1 MSVQIQFH
9 FSRSEPLAKK
19 RELPPLRVVQIGSD
33 ELDRYLIEDQEER
46 AWTGEQFDSQGAALF
61 ARHNDAAIRSQ
72 NILRRNFNGAEPQ
85 RFVVPLYVEVLNH
98 AGPVP
103 VAEVAEYL
111 SSASRLYIDTTEHGN
126 GPGDSLVLP
135 WIDWSRIK
143 PIKGFPQ

>member
-1 MSVQIQFH
+1 M
-9 FSRSEPLAKK
+9 AKK
-19 RELPPLRVVQIGSD
+19 RELPTLRVVQIGSD
-33 ELDRYLIEDQEER
+33 EFERYLIEDQEER
-46 AWTGEQFDSQGAALF
+46 VWTGEQFDSQGGALF
-61 ARHNDAAIRSQ
+61 AKHNDAAIEAQ
-72 NILRRNFNGAEPQ
+72 NILKKNFNGVEPQ

-103 VAEVAEYL
+103 VAEIAKYL
-111 SSASRLYIDTTEHGN
+111 SLGSRLYLDTTEHGN